1 VRHHHLHRFH
11 VSLLGGCIHAIAFTV
26 RTLSNKV
33 LSSPGCALVRNLKRL
48 SPKALVATDIEI
60 TGMASPLPS
69 RVDST
74 QTLIHAIAAARVDA
88 LHLNGLP
95 KQDCVRCHTDFGS
108 MSA

>member
-1 VRHHHLHRFH
+1 M
-11 VSLLGGCIHAIAFTV
+11 
-26 RTLSNKV
+26 
-33 LSSPGCALVRNLKRL
+33 
-48 SPKALVATDIEI
+48 VATGIEI
-60 TGMASPLPS
+60 TAMASPLPS

-88 LHLNGLP
+88 LHLSGLP